1 MIHASNFQMDKSTPS
16 ADLALNLN
24 ATNDFTSS
32 GAAQPL
38 VVFARDYTPQFDA
51 LISLN
56 DSLAFLKTV
65 PTGTAR
71 LIVSSPPYNIG
82 KPYEQKLAMS
92 EYLAHQELVLTE
104 CVRILQNDGSLC
116 WEVGNYAN
124 SGEILPLDIPFF
136 HILKEKLNLKLRN
149 RIVWHFGHGLHA
161 RKRFS
166 GRYEVVLWFT
176 KSDSYVF
183 NLDPVRV
190 PQKYPGKRYFKGPN
204 KGRLSGNPLGKNPGD
219 IWQQLS
225 EEWSEEVWDIPNV
238 KWNHPE
244 KTVHP
249 AQFPIELVERLVLAL
264 SKSHDVVLDPFMG
277 AGSTLLAALIH
288 GRRGVGVDNHEE
300 YVGIARRRIAAL
312 QNGTLKRRRLG
323 TIKHSPTGNE
333 KVAQRPIDWIATS

>member
-1 MIHASNFQMDKSTPS
+1 MTDQIKEKLLSTNLTLHGDVVGSTSDKEDRHRVVT
-16 ADLALNLN
+16 
-24 ATNDFTSS
+24 FT
-32 GAAQPL
+32 
-38 VVFARDYTPQFDA
+38 RDYTPQFDA

-56 DSLAFLKTV
+56 DSLAFLRTV

-82 KPYEQKLAMS
+82 KPYEQRLAMS
-92 EYLAHQELVLTE
+92 EYLAQQELVLRE
-104 CVRILQNDGSLC
+104 CVRILQHDGNLC
-116 WEVGNYAN
+116 WEVGNYAS

-149 RIVWHFGHGLHA
+149 RIVWQFGHGLHA
-161 RKRFS
+161 SRRFS

-204 KGRLSGNPLGKNPGD
+204 RGQLSGNPLGKNPGD
-219 IWQQLS
+219 IWELLS
-225 EEWSEEVWDIPNV
+225 EEWEEEVWDIPNV

-244 KTVHP
+244 KTNHP

-264 SKSHDVVLDPFMG
+264 SKPGDVVLDPFMG
-277 AGSTLLAALIH
+277 VGSTVLAALIH

-300 YVGIARRRIAAL
+300 YVGIARRRISAL
-312 QNGTLKRRRLG
+312 QSGTLKRRKFG
-323 TIKHSPTGNE
+323 TAKHRPSGRE
-333 KVAQRPIDWIATS
+333 KVAQKPIEWISTP

>member
-1 MIHASNFQMDKSTPS
+1 MEKSAPS
-16 ADLALNLN
+16 TGLGPSLKTTDVPSFS
-24 ATNDFTSS
+24 D
-32 GAAQPL
+32 GIQPL

-65 PTGTAR
+65 PSGTAR

-92 EYLAHQELVLTE
+92 EYLAQQELVLKE
-104 CVRILQNDGSLC
+104 CVRILQHDGSLC
-116 WEVGNYAN
+116 WEVGNQAS

-149 RIVWHFGHGLHA
+149 RIVWQFGHGLHA
-161 RKRFS
+161 SRRFS

-176 KSDSYVF
+176 KGDSYVF
-183 NLDPVRV
+183 NLDSVRV

-204 KGRLSGNPLGKNPGD
+204 KGQLSGNPLGKNPGD
-219 IWQQLS
+219 IWQLLS
-225 EEWSEEVWDIPNV
+225 EDWSKEVWDIPNV

-244 KTVHP
+244 KTNHP
-249 AQFPIELVERLVLAL
+249 AQFPIELVERFVLAL
-264 SKSHDVVLDPFMG
+264 SKQGDVVLDPFMG
-277 AGSTLLAALIH
+277 VGSTLVAAMIH

-300 YVGIARRRIAAL
+300 YVGIARRRIDAL
-312 QNGTLKRRRLG
+312 QDGTLRRRMLGTLKHHPSGR
-323 TIKHSPTGNE
+323 E
-333 KVAQRPIDWIATS
+333 KVAQRPFEWTVAP